1 MTSNF
6 LARLAVACLSIA
18 LVAPVHAAG
27 GITTKP
33 IQFAK
38 GATSATVKG
47 TIKGDQ
53 TIDYKLRAR
62 AGQTMRVSL
71 KTGNASN
78 YFNVLPPGSND
89 VAVFVG
95 SNDGNEWTGQL
106 TADGE
111 YTIRVYLMRN
121 AARRNETASYTLT
134 VGVTGAPSAAA
145 ALGAAPA
152 SDAKVKGTPY
162 HATGTVACS
171 LGNAP
176 AGSAQCEFGVVRGKP
191 GNADVHLTP
200 PGGLKHVL
208 RFMGGSVTATDGSRV
223 KAGMSNGM
231 WSIELNEY
239 EHYQIPESVIS
250 GG

>member
-6 LARLAVACLSIA
+6 LARLAIACLAVA
-18 LVAPVHAAG
+18 LVAPAHAES

-33 IQFAK
+33 LQFAK
-38 GATSATVKG
+38 GATSTTVKG
-47 TIKGDQ
+47 AVKGDQ

-71 KTGNASN
+71 KTSNASN

-95 SNDGNEWTGQL
+95 ANDGNEWTGQL
-106 TADGE
+106 AADGE

-121 AARRNETASYTLT
+121 AARRNETASFTLT
-134 VGVTGAPSAAA
+134 VGITGAQSAAA

-152 SDAKVKGTPY
+152 SDAKVKGTSF
-162 HATGTVACS
+162 HATGTVPCS
-171 LGNAP
+171 LGTAP
-176 AGSAQCEFGVVRGKP
+176 AGSAQCEFGVIRGKS
-191 GNADVHLTP
+191 GNADVQLTP

-208 RFMGGSVTATDGSRV
+208 RFMGASVTATDGSRV
-223 KAGMSNGM
+223 KVSMNNGV
-231 WSIELNEY
+231 WTVELNEY